1 MSKQK
6 IAVLVSG
13 SGSNLQALIDAV
25 NAGSIKGQIA
35 IVISDSLD
43 AYALQ
48 RAEKQV
54 IPTICIDKKACKA
67 EGEFDALLMNSLA
80 AVKPDLII
88 LAGFLSILPCELVAE
103 YKGKIINIH
112 PSLIPAFCGK
122 GFYGEKV
129 HRAAIEYGVKVSGA
143 TVHYVDENTD
153 TGPIILQKTVEVSED
168 DTPATLAKKILPME
182 HSLLVK
188 AAELYCDGRLEL
200 DGRKVRIL

>member
-1 MSKQK
+1 VSKQK

-67 EGEFDALLMNSLA
+67 EGEFDARLMNSLA

>member
-1 MSKQK
+1 VSKQK